1 MCVACGYCIACLT
14 LRVCGIGGIS
24 IHEICVRCA
33 PERRTGRTRSRG
45 ARAARGVGAAAKA
58 PPCDGRTKYRGI
70 YIARVR
76 NRPRDLREFYGL
88 SCPLGMAGQQRH
100 SVTRTQMYSVV
111 LIVDVALAAVAHT
124 CPCCVT
130 RHEMPTAR
138 QAQPRFFALSFT
150 IALNILPNLNVGA
163 VEAASG
169 GRTREWRCP
178 SSDTPTPGRQGSTCL
193 ECASACWSAG
203 YAPRAPR
210 ASSSRT
216 SRSSPA

>member
-1 MCVACGYCIACLT
+1 M
-14 LRVCGIGGIS
+14 
-24 IHEICVRCA
+24 
-33 PERRTGRTRSRG
+33 
-45 ARAARGVGAAAKA
+45 
-58 PPCDGRTKYRGI
+58 
-70 YIARVR
+70 
-76 NRPRDLREFYGL
+76 
-88 SCPLGMAGQQRH
+88 SCQLGMAGQRH
-100 SVTRTQMYSVV
+100 SVHTYTNVQGVV
-111 LIVDVALAAVAHT
+111 LIVDVALVAVAHT
-124 CPCCVT
+124 SPCCVT